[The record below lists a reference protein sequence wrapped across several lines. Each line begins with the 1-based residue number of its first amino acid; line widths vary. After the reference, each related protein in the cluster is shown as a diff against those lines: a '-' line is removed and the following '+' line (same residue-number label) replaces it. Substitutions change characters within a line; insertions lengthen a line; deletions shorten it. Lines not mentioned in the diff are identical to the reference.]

1 MVLQVWSF
9 LILVW
14 IGWMHASGYKKNYIK
29 NPPLLLGK
37 FGDFCLVDTKS
48 KEFDF
53 EYNNF

>member
-1 MVLQVWSF
+1 
-9 LILVW
+9 
-14 IGWMHASGYKKNYIK
+14 MHASGYKKNYIK